1 MGVGGGGGRGGR
13 GGREEEGGKLHCS
26 PTQSLRRKFPPMLA
40 KRWKRYSSGHS
51 IKLAS
56 SKYLLPTISKATL
69 ESEES

>member
-1 MGVGGGGGRGGR
+1 MGVGGGGGER
-13 GGREEEGGKLHCS
+13 GKLHCS
-26 PTQSLRRKFPPMLA
+26 PTPTQSLRRKFPPMLA